1 MILRYLHADL
11 KRYYSLIRF
20 KGKWRKLNRHNNTLP
35 SVVFPIDAV
44 EVGKYTYGGLCVRNY
59 GDTSAKLTIGNYCSI
74 AQNSEFLLAGEH
86 TYQTISTFPLKKY
99 AFHITDCETK
109 SKGNIVI
116 GDDVWIGE
124 RALIL
129 SGVTIGQGAVIGAGA
144 IVAKDVPPYAI
155 FVGTQV
161 LKYRFS
167 ESVREALCKLDYG
180 RITPDD
186 LIAMGNYPSIESF
199 ICSEKYAD
207 FIQK

>member
-1 MILRYLHADL
+1 MLLRYLYADL
-11 KRYYSLIRF
+11 KHYFLLVRF
-20 KGKWRKLNRHNNTLP
+20 KVKWRKRNRHNSTLP
-35 SVVFPIDAV
+35 AVVFPIDAV

-86 TYQTISTFPLKKY
+86 NYQTISTFPLKKY
-99 AFHITDCETK
+99 AFHVTESETK

-124 RALIL
+124 RAIIL

-161 LKYRFS
+161 RKYRFS
-167 ESVREALCKLDYG
+167 EPVREALCKLDYD
-180 RITPDD
+180 RITPED
-186 LIAMGNYPSIESF
+186 LIAMGDYSSIETF
-199 ICSEKYAD
+199 ICSEMYAG
-207 FIQK
+207 FVKK